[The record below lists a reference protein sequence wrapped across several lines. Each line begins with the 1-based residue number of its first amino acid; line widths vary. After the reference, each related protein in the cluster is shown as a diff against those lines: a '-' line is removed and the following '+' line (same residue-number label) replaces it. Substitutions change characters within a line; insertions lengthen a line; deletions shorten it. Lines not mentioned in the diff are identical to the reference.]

1 VTFCIAFLPNGN
13 LTINY
18 LDTCEAPLSPLH
30 LAFSAGL
37 CMLFC
42 GNEGLDGERKAI
54 RHAMILEN
62 LQQLYTDIFN
72 DWIVANEQTAEKLRW
87 RAAAIDRYLKL
98 RLRGS
103 QLNFVDAFAAF
114 RDWELQ
120 NPDDASNFMQELSE
134 EAVTEFAKNPVTA
147 NFVRD
152 LAFAYFRPEEFPS
165 HSALVEQ
172 LLFNPRGGA
181 REREESDRVGELLRG
196 WSRGWRKGKTV

>member
-1 VTFCIAFLPNGN
+1 M
-13 LTINY
+13 
-18 LDTCEAPLSPLH
+18 H

-54 RHAMILEN
+54 RHAMIVEN

-72 DWIVANEQTAEKLRW
+72 DWIVANEQTAEELRW

-114 RDWELQ
+114 RDWEIQ
-120 NPDDASNFMQELSE
+120 NPDDSI
-134 EAVTEFAKNPVTA
+134 
-147 NFVRD
+147 
-152 LAFAYFRPEEFPS
+152 
-165 HSALVEQ
+165 SALP
-172 LLFNPRGGA
+172 LNWRFRLSGSGS
-181 REREESDRVGELLRG
+181 ES
-196 WSRGWRKGKTV
+196 